1 MSEFLMNF
9 SAYIAIGA
17 LAFGIG
23 LIGGYIALSRYYEK
37 RFLIIGK
44 ACSDSDSLVPLLD
57 ELERES

>member
-1 MSEFLMNF
+1 MNL